1 MRRDKEAIMKLDFSS
16 TVFFSN
22 SDIEFDKPINFV
34 FGKNGTGK
42 STITNLVNEQYGD
55 SLDIRVFQG
64 FDSII
69 GEDKKLNAVTLGE
82 ENTSI
87 NEQITDKEAEKDNL
101 ILNIEK
107 MSKEIREPENKK
119 IVNVFSK
126 LEDSKKEKKN
136 KNKEIE
142 SFYTQSAAKI
152 AKDNRLVENA
162 RTYRKDT
169 FKREIPYANLLEQN
183 DIKKN
188 NSILK
193 SEKKTAK
200 TITFPKIN
208 FAKYQESV
216 NEILEAKVESK
227 IVLEELSDNPQ
238 KTNFAEKGIHIHNSG
253 DKCSFCGNIVTEER
267 LTKLKKYFSADEVEL
282 LKKRILN
289 GKEKI
294 EALRNTI
301 SALTVNTNDF
311 YPDYLE
317 RVGDLNNNMTLLVKN
332 QISFLEA
339 LLSALNEKEKN
350 LFKEDA
356 ALNLDFPE
364 NFDDVIFEYE
374 EIVNLN
380 NNFSN
385 NLKTKQSEA
394 MRALRLHEVKKT
406 IDKFK
411 LDSELVKLEA
421 LDRREAEAQSN
432 FNVEVAKIKNEKD
445 KIGEIDNEISALKNK
460 TKNTEKLAHNI
471 NNKLRYL
478 VSFEMIRKKVDDQ
491 EFYEIKNHQGEI
503 RPITE
508 LSTGEK
514 NIIAFLYFVE
524 KLSEVSDLSN
534 VTNKVIVFDDPMTSN
549 DDTMQYLIIDELQK
563 VIKMCDKKSC
573 SDQFILL
580 THNTF
585 FYLNCS
591 FEIKNRRDKKNAF
604 EESNFYK
611 LQRCDNQTKISR
623 IENKNQD
630 FKTNYEALWHEL
642 VFLYTEDK
650 PEMMLNPI
658 RRIIETYVV
667 FNGKEDFYK
676 INKDAKNLFN
686 TNSHYFPDLEADLN
700 GKGREDIKNM
710 MKKCFDDNGAVVHF
724 NKHWKNA
731 TKNG

>member
-1 MRRDKEAIMKLDFSS
+1 
-16 TVFFSN
+16 
-22 SDIEFDKPINFV
+22 
-34 FGKNGTGK
+34 
-42 STITNLVNEQYGD
+42 
-55 SLDIRVFQG
+55 
-64 FDSII
+64 
-69 GEDKKLNAVTLGE
+69 
-82 ENTSI
+82 
-87 NEQITDKEAEKDNL
+87 
-101 ILNIEK
+101 
-107 MSKEIREPENKK
+107 
-119 IVNVFSK
+119 
-126 LEDSKKEKKN
+126 
-136 KNKEIE
+136 
-142 SFYTQSAAKI
+142 
-152 AKDNRLVENA
+152 
-162 RTYRKDT
+162 
-169 FKREIPYANLLEQN
+169 
-183 DIKKN
+183 
-188 NSILK
+188 
-193 SEKKTAK
+193 
-200 TITFPKIN
+200 
-208 FAKYQESV
+208 V

-676 INKDAKNLFN
+676 SNKDAKNLFN